1 MKATF
6 CFVDMAGFTAL
17 TEAHGDDAAAHLAMR
32 LNEMVQRAL
41 GSGGRIVKS
50 IGDAV
55 LATMPTAAEAVAFVQ
70 RLWTA
75 CSREPDFPV
84 LRAGL
89 HYGEAVERG
98 TDVFGAAVNLAARV
112 AAEARGGQVLATAVV
127 ADAARN
133 RRIPV
138 TPLGRTALRNV
149 REPVELFLLD
159 LGCDAR
165 DAVVDPVC
173 RMRVS
178 PEEAAGHLRVEGV
191 DYWFCS
197 LDCATSFVADPD
209 AYRRSQK

>member
-17 TEAHGDDAAAHLAMR
+17 TEAHGDEAAAHLAMR
-32 LNEMVQRAL
+32 LNEMVQHAL
-41 GSGGRIVKS
+41 GSDGRIVKS

-55 LATMPTAAEAVAFVQ
+55 LAIMPTAADAVAFVQ

-112 AAEARGGQVLATAVV
+112 AAEARGGQVLVTATV
-127 ADAARN
+127 ADAARDL
-133 RRIPV
+133 RIVV
-138 TPLGRTALRNV
+138 TPLGRTAFRNV
-149 REPVELFLLD
+149 REPVELFSLD
-159 LGCDAR
+159 LASEAR
-165 DAVVDPVC
+165 EAVIDPVC

-178 PEEAAGHLRVEGV
+178 PENAAGHLRIEGI

-197 LDCATSFVADPD
+197 LDCAGSFVADPG
-209 AYRRSQK
+209 AYQRSAT